1 MFQAKH
7 NVASDGLGFP
17 LWNFFLQC
25 WMRGSHAGRLSLH
38 NLIWQIWYM
47 PKTWHFTIQTFYG
60 AALCFKH
67 NTAFKEHVVIQP
79 PPQVP
84 RVLLKIYGEKQ
95 SASTSWHPIL
105 CTASE
110 SFLFPSVL
118 SGVARLIPL
127 EIHFSTTPRGW
138 ESPTFDL
145 RRSGLKEV
153 SRAAKCD
160 RIIISSDEIMNEKTL
175 GKP

>member
-1 MFQAKH
+1 MLESSAYITSFDKYDTCQKLDISQYKLFMEQLY
-7 NVASDGLGFP
+7 VS
-17 LWNFFLQC
+17 
-25 WMRGSHAGRLSLH
+25 S
-38 NLIWQIWYM
+38 
-47 PKTWHFTIQTFYG
+47 TIQHSKSMWSSNHLPKSQGFRSKYM
-60 AALCFKH
+60 
-67 NTAFKEHVVIQP
+67 
-79 PPQVP
+79 
-84 RVLLKIYGEKQ
+84 GEKQ

-105 CTASE
+105 CAASD

-153 SRAAKCD
+153 SRAAKRD
-160 RIIISSDEIMNEKTL
+160 RIVISSDEIMNEKTI
-175 GKP
+175 KS